1 MTEIEE
7 LKQELKLAIK
17 ERNAAWVKGRA
28 PRAWRMAV
36 ARVEDL
42 SKRIQLLEKRN
53 APKPVMPAWQA
64 SQLDMDWDED

>member
-7 LKQELKLAIK
+7 LKQELKQATQ
-17 ERNAAWVKGRA
+17 ERDAAWVKGRA

-42 SKRIQLLEKRN
+42 SKRIQLLKARKAARPAM
-53 APKPVMPAWQA
+53 APWQA

>member
-7 LKQELKLAIK
+7 LKQELKLAIE

-28 PRAWRMAV
+28 PRPWRLAV
-36 ARVEDL
+36 AKVEDL
-42 SKRIQLLEKRN
+42 SERIQLLEKRN
-53 APKPVMPAWQA
+53 APKPAMAPWQA